1 MAEKSRTEHSVRNTT
16 AAMVS
21 KIMAILMGFA
31 TRVVFTHCLSE
42 SYVGI
47 NGLFSD
53 ILNVLA
59 LSEEW
64 ERLLPMPYISLL
76 QREILRS
83 RNRSCCYIGSF
94 IDWLPVSF

>member
-42 SYVGI
+42 SYV
-47 NGLFSD
+47 
-53 ILNVLA
+53 
-59 LSEEW
+59 
-64 ERLLPMPYISLL
+64 
-76 QREILRS
+76 
-83 RNRSCCYIGSF
+83 
-94 IDWLPVSF
+94 